1 MIDIA
6 HECPPRILDSFF
18 VGGHWVRASGSER
31 KKIVSPADR
40 RTLAE
45 VPIATADEV
54 DLAIASAANAFEHGP
69 WPRTHPSER
78 AATMTTFAEA
88 LERRVSLFAKLWTA
102 QVGAPVALASRLAPL
117 AVARLRYFTGL
128 ALTFEFEKERNTT
141 LGIARILSEPVGPA
155 AIIIPWNAAFPI
167 LMTKLSAALAA
178 GCTCVIKPSPES
190 PLDAYLVAQC
200 AMEAGIPPGVI
211 NVVLADAE
219 GSARLVAD
227 RRMVKVSFTGSVG
240 TGKRIAAVVAPRM
253 GRLTLEMGG
262 KSAAIILDDA
272 DLKQA
277 MPTLERFTM
286 PFSGQFCF
294 AQTRILVP
302 RSREAEVVDTYASR
316 LSTLKIGN
324 PWEPDTDVGPLL
336 NAAQFEKA
344 VAYISQGL
352 RDGAEVV
359 TGGVP
364 DKVLSSGHFVEPTVF
379 RNVAREMSIAREEIF
394 GPVVTVQTFED
405 IDEAV
410 AIANDTDFGLSGS
423 IFGNPAKAFEI
434 ARRIRTGQV
443 HINGMELAPSAPFG
457 GFKDSGIGREGGPEG
472 LAAFLETKAVL
483 FPS

>member
-1 MIDIA
+1 MPTA
-6 HECPPRILDSFF
+6 HPRQFLCWGALGESF
-18 VGGHWVRASGSER
+18 WIRTEEDCQSGRSHDAGR
-31 KKIVSPADR
+31 CAD
-40 RTLAE
+40 
-45 VPIATADEV
+45 VPIATSGEI

-78 AATMTTFAEA
+78 AAMMTTFAEA
-88 LERRVSLFAKLWTA
+88 LERRMSLFAKLWTA

-128 ALTFEFEKERNTT
+128 ALTFEFEKDTT

-262 KSAAIILDDA
+262 KSAARPSYS
-272 DLKQA
+272 K
-277 MPTLERFTM
+277 T
-286 PFSGQFCF
+286 
-294 AQTRILVP
+294 QT
-302 RSREAEVVDTYASR
+302 
-316 LSTLKIGN
+316 
-324 PWEPDTDVGPLL
+324 
-336 NAAQFEKA
+336 
-344 VAYISQGL
+344 
-352 RDGAEVV
+352 
-359 TGGVP
+359 
-364 DKVLSSGHFVEPTVF
+364 
-379 RNVAREMSIAREEIF
+379 
-394 GPVVTVQTFED
+394 
-405 IDEAV
+405 
-410 AIANDTDFGLSGS
+410 
-423 IFGNPAKAFEI
+423 
-434 ARRIRTGQV
+434 
-443 HINGMELAPSAPFG
+443 
-457 GFKDSGIGREGGPEG
+457 
-472 LAAFLETKAVL
+472 
-483 FPS
+483 